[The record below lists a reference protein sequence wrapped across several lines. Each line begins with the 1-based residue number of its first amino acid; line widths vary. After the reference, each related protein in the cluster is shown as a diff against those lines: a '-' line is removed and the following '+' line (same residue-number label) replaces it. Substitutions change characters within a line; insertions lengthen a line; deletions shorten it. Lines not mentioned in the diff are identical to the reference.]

1 MFVRSTT
8 TWAMNGGRGR
18 YGGACLTDSGWCLR
32 HALNRS
38 PAGLYYLTVAGRFGT
53 LRSLVTVRYDPTG
66 DRKVQVESY
75 GGTPPNMVGQV
86 VGDDSRGGWSRPWA
100 NSLRPLLS
108 LSSPMEERER
118 ERERERAWYTHF
130 FLRVPH
136 LTVSS
141 KTTKF
146 QRGSPFFL
154 FFA

>member
-8 TWAMNGGRGR
+8 TRAMNGGRGR
-18 YGGACLTDSGWCLR
+18 YGGACLTDGGWCLR

-38 PAGLYYLTVAGRFGT
+38 PAGLYYLMVAGRFGT
-53 LRSLVTVRYDPTG
+53 LQSPTG

-75 GGTPPNMVGQV
+75 GGTPPNMVGRV

-118 ERERERAWYTHF
+118 EREPGIRIF
-130 FLRVPH
+130 FFMFH
-136 LTVSS
+136 T
-141 KTTKF
+141 
-146 QRGSPFFL
+146 SPQ
-154 FFA
+154 AAKR